1 MLSTTIRG
9 LCLALALALLPSPAP
24 ARFSLSRSGASIQLK
39 DSASGMTVSIAAPE
53 CNAYEVSVKGQQL
66 IRQTFADLTAFQARP
81 GLSGIPL
88 LAPFANRLDEQAFW
102 ANGTRYAFDMS
113 LGNVRGNI
121 PIHGFLSGAKDWT
134 ITESGAD
141 DSAARVSCSL
151 DFYTHPA
158 WMKQFPFAHAM
169 TRTYRL
175 AADGLEVG
183 FALDNLSTDPMPVS
197 IGFHPYFQVTDS
209 PRDDWTLSVPAR
221 LHYLLAPNKIP
232 TGETEAIEKMFPDP
246 KNVAVK
252 DFELDDVF
260 GDLVRDARGRASVL
274 YRGKS
279 QQIEVQLG
287 PNYKCLVLYSPKPR
301 PDGNNPERAGNGYV
315 AIEPMAGITDSMNLA
330 HKGLYKELQSI
341 APGGHW
347 QESFWIRASGY

>member
-9 LCLALALALLPSPAP
+9 LCLALALALFPSPPP
-24 ARFSLSRSGASIQLK
+24 ARFSASRSGASIQLK
-39 DSASGMTVSIAAPE
+39 DSASGMVVSISPPE

-66 IRQTFADLTAFQARP
+66 IRQTFADLAAFQARP
-81 GLSGIPL
+81 GLNGIPL

-121 PIHGFLSGAKDWT
+121 PIHGFLSSAKDWT
-134 ITESGAD
+134 ITDSGSD
-141 DSAARVSCSL
+141 DSAARLTCTL
-151 DFYTHPA
+151 DFYKHPA

-183 FALDNLSTDPMPVS
+183 FAIDNLSTDPMPVS
-197 IGFHPYFQVTDS
+197 IGFHPYFQLTDS
-209 PRDDWTLSVPAR
+209 PRDEWTLSVPAR
-221 LHYLLAPNKIP
+221 LHYLLASNKIP
-232 TGETEAIEKMFPDP
+232 TGETEAVEKMFPDP
-246 KNVAVK
+246 KSVAVK

-279 QQIEVQLG
+279 QQIEVQIG
-287 PNYKCLVLYSPKPR
+287 PNYKSLVLYSPK
-301 PDGNNPERAGNGYV
+301 
-315 AIEPMAGITDSMNLA
+315 
-330 HKGLYKELQSI
+330 
-341 APGGHW
+341 
-347 QESFWIRASGY
+347 